1 MNFINRPL
9 IVACLRE
16 LSDRDL
22 QKRVWTSIG
31 PPEVG
36 SFTECVEQ
44 LFTDSGLNDA
54 LNTGKTG
61 FGKELETL
69 LLGLEKQLAKVNP
82 RQRPMQIINGPE
94 MVGVRELASRGL
106 RLMET
111 L

>member
-16 LSDRDL
+16 LSDRGL
-22 QKRVWTSIG
+22 QQRVWTSIG

-54 LNTGKTG
+54 LNIEKTG
-61 FGKELETL
+61 FGKEVETL
-69 LLGLEKQLAKVNP
+69 LLELKKQLAKINP
-82 RQRPMQIINGPE
+82 RQRPIQMINSRE

-106 RLMET
+106 RSMET